1 MAQMFL
7 TMMARLNP
15 LISILERGNSY
26 RPLVELMGGRC
37 IDVDLE
43 GAETL
48 NAWDLP
54 PGSTVPSN
62 DKLAFLKN
70 LTRHMIGMNSPAA
83 DTAILDNLLTDAI
96 VATYQRCRTREDRP
110 VPTFNDL
117 RQELETWRDES
128 EVERIRDEAQLAA
141 VKLREWTGDK
151 VYARLFD
158 QPTTVQTDENWLFFN
173 VEGLTSDPK
182 LESSMSMIIA
192 NPMSERA
199 SGRSG

>member
-1 MAQMFL
+1 MLITAKSGGGKTFMAQMFL
-7 TMMARLNP
+7 TMMARCNP
-15 LISILERGNSY
+15 LISILERGSSY

-54 PGSTVPSN
+54 AGTTTPSN

-96 VATYQRCRTREDRP
+96 VARISGAEPGEDRP
-110 VPTFNDL
+110 IPTFNDL

-141 VKLREWTGDK
+141 VKLREWTGEK
-151 VYARLFD
+151 VYAQVIRPAD
-158 QPTTVQTDENWLFFN
+158 NRSAQTRT
-173 VEGLTSDPK
+173 GS
-182 LESSMSMIIA
+182 SSM
-192 NPMSERA
+192 
-199 SGRSG
+199 